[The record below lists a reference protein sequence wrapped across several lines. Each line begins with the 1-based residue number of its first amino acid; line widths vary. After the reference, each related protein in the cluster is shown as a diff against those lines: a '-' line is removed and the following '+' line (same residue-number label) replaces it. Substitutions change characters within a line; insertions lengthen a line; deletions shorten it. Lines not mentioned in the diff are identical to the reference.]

1 MVKIIKLF
9 TSWNE
14 KILTLMRKDM
24 SSLKTCAV
32 CGDKAL
38 GYNFNAITCESC
50 KAFFRRNAL
59 SKKQFNCLFNQN
71 CEVTVITRR
80 FCQKCRLKKCL
91 NIGMKSENI
100 MSEEDKLVKRRKVE
114 SNRVMNKLKNDKSS
128 KLNKPSENELH
139 EETITINSN
148 GCDSYSQQSSGSC
161 DGLRTLSPSTSPQL
175 CSAVLAKNLNPEYM
189 TSKEIVDFILCD
201 PEQTS
206 QAINK
211 LMRTPTEALSTLE
224 IIIDSQVDALRLISH
239 LINYPGDA
247 LKIISKIMNSPLSPL
262 AVFTKSMSS
271 PKDVLDIISKVISS
285 PENVLQFVRNLMD
298 SPANAAHIM
307 DKFMNSPAEALSLLN
322 RLLKGGDTLTSPHQ
336 QKLLQFQID
345 HESVVAKT
353 ANSTTLAADNNKY
366 VRETYIDDPIILKDV
381 HVEQNNFD
389 NTLPLPFTSDSLP
402 ALKCHNSV
410 ASHSN
415 QRVSRV
421 MCGDS
426 TMASEVDIAAAE
438 FANEYFD
445 IKTFAQNSLSDDSIF
460 NFTDNLNSLESVLT
474 EVIRIEY
481 QAFND
486 LPSKD
491 NTKKEENV
499 TPPSNSNNSQNVI
512 ISPLMLN
519 KNVSTTQHDIKPSQ
533 NHRGTSTSHNLNEI
547 EIMKLSE
554 LKTASEALYL
564 PVDDDLTVLMSN
576 DRIKPEESQQDFKLL
591 QVINLTAVAIKRLIK
606 MAKKIA
612 AFRDMCQEDQVA
624 LLKGGCTEMMIMR
637 SVLTYDDDR
646 NTWKIPH
653 TKEDMSNIRAE
664 VLKLAKGN
672 VYEEHLK
679 FISTFDEKWRMD
691 ENIILIMCAI
701 LLFTPTRSRVIH
713 SDVIKLEQNSYYY
726 LLRRYLESVYSGCE
740 AKSAFIKLIEKISDV
755 VRLNKF
761 IIGVYLNVNPSL
773 IEPLLREIFDLKNH

>member
-1 MVKIIKLF
+1 MIKIIKLF

-14 KILTLMRKDM
+14 KILRLMRKDM

-71 CEVTVITRR
+71 CEITVITRR

-114 SNRVMNKLKNDKSS
+114 INRVMNKLKNDKSS
-128 KLNKPSENELH
+128 KINKSNENELR
-139 EETITINSN
+139 EEAAIVNSN

-161 DGLRTLSPSTSPQL
+161 DRLRTLSPSVSPHL
-175 CSAVLAKNLNPEYM
+175 YSTVLAKDPEYM

-206 QAINK
+206 QAISK

-224 IIIDSQVDALRLISH
+224 TIIDSQVDALRLISH

-247 LKIISKIMNSPLSPL
+247 LKIISKITNCPLSPL
-262 AVFTKSMSS
+262 TVFTKSMSS
-271 PKDVLDIISKVISS
+271 PKDVLDIISKVVSS
-285 PENVLQFVRNLMD
+285 PENVLQFVRNLMN
-298 SPANAAHIM
+298 SPENATHIM
-307 DKFMNSPAEALSLLN
+307 NKFMNSPAEALSLLN
-322 RLLKGGDTLTSPHQ
+322 RLLKEGETLTSPQQ
-336 QKLLQFQID
+336 QKLLHFQTD
-345 HESVVAKT
+345 HQTVAKT
-353 ANSTTLAADNNKY
+353 VNSITLDADNNKDLTCGQ
-366 VRETYIDDPIILKDV
+366 TYIDDPIILKDV
-381 HVEQNNFD
+381 HMEQNNFD
-389 NTLPLPFTSDSLP
+389 NTLPLTSDSLP
-402 ALKCHNSV
+402 TLKSHNSV

-415 QRVSRV
+415 QRV
-421 MCGDS
+421 MCGDPPM
-426 TMASEVDIAAAE
+426 TTEVDVAAAE

-445 IKTFAQNSLSDDSIF
+445 IKTFAQNSLSDDSAF
-460 NFTDNLNSLESVLT
+460 NFPDNLNSLESVLT

-486 LPSKD
+486 LPSKES
-491 NTKKEENV
+491 TKKENV
-499 TPPSNSNNSQNVI
+499 NSPGNSNNSQIPQNVI
-512 ISPLMLN
+512 VSPLTLN
-519 KNVSTTQHDIKPSQ
+519 KNGSSIQHDIKPSQ
-533 NHRGTSTSHNLNEI
+533 NHRRMSTSHNLNEI

-554 LKTASEALYL
+554 LKTASEAYLNL

-606 MAKKIA
+606 MAKRIA

-672 VYEEHLK
+672 GIEVYEEHLK

-701 LLFTPTRSRVIH
+701 LLFTPTRSRVVH
-713 SDVIKLEQNSYYY
+713 TDVIKLEQNSYYY

-773 IEPLLREIFDLKNH
+773 VEPLLREIFDLKNH

>member
-1 MVKIIKLF
+1 
-9 TSWNE
+9 
-14 KILTLMRKDM
+14 M

-71 CEVTVITRR
+71 CEITVITRR

-91 NIGMKSENI
+91 DIGMKSENI
-100 MSEEDKLVKRRKVE
+100 MSEEDKLVKRRKIE
-114 SNRVMNKLKNDKSS
+114 TNRVKNKLNNKDNKIDKCSMNDLPEEATIVDSS
-128 KLNKPSENELH
+128 
-139 EETITINSN
+139 
-148 GCDSYSQQSSGSC
+148 GCDSYSQQSYGSF
-161 DGLRTLSPSTSPQL
+161 DSALRTLSPSASPRSCS
-175 CSAVLAKNLNPEYM
+175 CSAVSAKDQSILQPEYM

-201 PEQTS
+201 PDQTS
-206 QAINK
+206 QAISK
-211 LMRTPTEALSTLE
+211 LMRTPSEALSTLE
-224 IIIDSQVDALRLISH
+224 TIIDSQDDALRLVSH
-239 LINYPGDA
+239 LINNPGDA
-247 LKIISKIMNSPLSPL
+247 LKIITKITNSPINALS
-262 AVFTKSMSS
+262 VFTKFMSS
-271 PKDVLDIISKVISS
+271 PTDALQIISKVISS
-285 PENVLQFVRNLMD
+285 PEAVLQCIKNLLD
-298 SPANAAHIM
+298 SPENAAYIM
-307 DKFMNSPAEALSLLN
+307 NKFTNSPAEALSLLN
-322 RLLKGGDTLTSPHQ
+322 RLLK
-336 QKLLQFQID
+336 
-345 HESVVAKT
+345 ES
-353 ANSTTLAADNNKY
+353 S
-366 VRETYIDDPIILKDV
+366 EELKDLHQKREELFEFQLDHQNVPKIVSSNTSAAENCKNLTCKEAYANGAAILRDV
-381 HVEQNNFD
+381 HIEQNNFGE
-389 NTLPLPFTSDSLP
+389 TLPFALDTMP
-402 ALKCHNSV
+402 ALKCLSP
-410 ASHSN
+410 ADSSSN
-415 QRVSRV
+415 QRIVYNDAV
-421 MCGDS
+421 N
-426 TMASEVDIAAAE
+426 SEVDVAAAE

-445 IKTFAQNSLSDDSIF
+445 IKTFAQNLLSDNSSF
-460 NFTDNLNSLESVLT
+460 NLGDNLNSLETVLT

-486 LPSKD
+486 LPS
-491 NTKKEENV
+491 NIGMKKEKGHLIV
-499 TPPSNSNNSQNVI
+499 NSNLSQIPRNVI
-512 ISPLMLN
+512 SSPIVLN
-519 KNVSTTQHDIKPSQ
+519 KNNSTNQHDTKPLEGYPQMS
-533 NHRGTSTSHNLNEI
+533 SSHNLNEI

-564 PVDDDLTVLMSN
+564 PVDDDLNVLMSN
-576 DRIKPEESQQDFKLL
+576 DRIKPEDSQQDFKLL

-701 LLFTPTRSRVIH
+701 LLFTPTRPRVVH
-713 SDVIKLEQNSYYY
+713 SDVIQLEQNSYYY